1 MSLVCS
7 SSVSLVF
14 SPMLALFRFFS
25 SLLIFMYCTHASI
38 DLVRESIIKKKLV
51 KLELRELKKY

>member
-1 MSLVCS
+1 
-7 SSVSLVF
+7 
-14 SPMLALFRFFS
+14 MLALFRFFS
-25 SLLIFMYCTHASI
+25 SLLIFMYCTHASV